1 MRLSETQLKL
11 LAETLSNI
19 GIVFFASVFIGPLL
33 GGSPRWILSF
43 LGLALSAFCWML
55 SLSVIKEKNNYEQ

>member
-19 GIVFFASVFIGPLL
+19 SIVFFASILIGPLL
-33 GGSPRWILSF
+33 NESPQWILSF
-43 LGLALSAFCWML
+43 LGLALSAFCWL
-55 SLSVIKEKNNYEQ
+55 LILSVVKEKIYE

>member
-33 GGSPRWILSF
+33 NGSSQWILS
-43 LGLALSAFCWML
+43 LVGLSLSAFCWLL
-55 SLSVIKEKNNYEQ
+55 SLSVIKEKVYE